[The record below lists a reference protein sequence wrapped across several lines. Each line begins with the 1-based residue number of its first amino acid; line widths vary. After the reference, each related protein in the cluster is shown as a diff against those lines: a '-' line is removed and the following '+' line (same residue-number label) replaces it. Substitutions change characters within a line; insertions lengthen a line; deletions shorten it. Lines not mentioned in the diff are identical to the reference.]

1 MISAYRE
8 EKWIEAIGHK
18 EEGELTEYS
27 FECEFGR
34 IQYRFYKKNTDIVD
48 GIEYYDIASYRGA
61 EGPYIEWVN
70 ENKAEALLKL
80 FLEDFVRYCSD
91 NNIIAEFTKLDP
103 WDEYASNTRKI
114 MGAEYYGNYYCNDL
128 RHNFYDE
135 AYNRN
140 AKRGIKK
147 AIACGIKAE
156 FDFKGK
162 TIPEFVELY
171 KNTEDKFHTSNYYRM
186 SCKDIKKFFDV
197 YHEDAFMINGVL
209 DNKIITSVL
218 VVMGPEIVHYLL
230 LGSDPK
236 YSKLQVNSLLTY
248 ETALY
253 CQKKGKLLFDMGG
266 GISGG
271 GIERFKRNFINENG
285 VWKYYAVKKIYNVK
299 IYKQLVEMKGKIE
312 NEKFFPLYRG

>member
-171 KNTEDKFHTSNYYRM
+171 KNTEDKFHTSNYYR
-186 SCKDIKKFFDV
+186 IPLA
-197 YHEDAFMINGVL
+197 AF
-209 DNKIITSVL
+209 
-218 VVMGPEIVHYLL
+218 
-230 LGSDPK
+230 
-236 YSKLQVNSLLTY
+236 
-248 ETALY
+248 
-253 CQKKGKLLFDMGG
+253 C
-266 GISGG
+266 
-271 GIERFKRNFINENG
+271 
-285 VWKYYAVKKIYNVK
+285 
-299 IYKQLVEMKGKIE
+299 
-312 NEKFFPLYRG
+312 FPME